1 MHRASLAR
9 IRPPPA
15 DVNTTLPSRGLI
27 MNYNYNNETDTV
39 LKLLKTQF
47 VFMAA
52 NIIIFIIN
60 NELCS
65 D

>member
-1 MHRASLAR
+1 
-9 IRPPPA
+9 
-15 DVNTTLPSRGLI
+15 